1 MLAVGVHHIEKL
13 YKLIVPT
20 KVLPGWNHYVPRAI
34 KHHSGKN
41 RGSAGEK
48 QKKQENNQVTMNNIH
63 LFATS

>member
-34 KHHSGKN
+34 KHHGCKD
-41 RGSAGEK
+41 RRSAGEE
-48 QKKQENNQVTMNNIH
+48 QEKQENNQVTRNNKDNK
-63 LFATS
+63 